1 MTAPRPA
8 RGQGAW
14 KRYDELPFV
23 AANDAV
29 CSSADET
36 HDAMVEIYRDRFQ
49 MQVEAANTEVI
60 LRAWK

>member
-1 MTAPRPA
+1 MTSYPV
-8 RGQGAW
+8 
-14 KRYDELPFV
+14 V
-23 AANDAV
+23 AANDTV